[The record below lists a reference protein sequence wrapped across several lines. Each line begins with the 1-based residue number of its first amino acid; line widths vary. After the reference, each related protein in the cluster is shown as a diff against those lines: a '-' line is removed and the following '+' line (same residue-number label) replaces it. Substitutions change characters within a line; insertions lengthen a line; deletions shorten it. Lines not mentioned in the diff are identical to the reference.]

1 MKQWIK
7 FCIQCNLVS
16 NAQNLISY
24 VVIWLKNSQDKF
36 YFWSTMGKIISF
48 VFNLIRYTHPLQV
61 HWLGN
66 LQFFLNVKHATNL
79 ASPTLFFLQELGKQ
93 YFVKVPK
100 IKRQTKSIVKKNIL
114 PNLSDWFNFN
124 SKKKKINTYNKKIEI
139 LCGGCCFV
147 QKKCGWSVCN

>member
-1 MKQWIK
+1 MSLLFQINVFTKQKQPRRLTTFLWLMYLKWNYMKQWIK

-16 NAQNLISY
+16 NAENLISY
-24 VVIWLKNSQDKF
+24 VVIWLKNSQEKF

-48 VFNLIRYTHPLQV
+48 VFNLIRYTHQLQV

-79 ASPTLFFLQELGKQ
+79 ASSTLFLQELGKQ

-100 IKRQTKSIVKKNIL
+100 IKRQTKLIVKKNIL
-114 PNLSDWFNFN
+114 PNLSDWLNFN
-124 SKKKKINTYNKKIEI
+124 
-139 LCGGCCFV
+139 
-147 QKKCGWSVCN
+147 